1 MSTLIP
7 TIRTADYDY
16 DLPDNKI
23 AQHPL
28 NERDSSKLLV
38 ALDDSY
44 VDDCY
49 QNLDQYLPANSLMV
63 LNNSKVIPARIRY
76 FKPSGGMIELFCLS
90 PQIGTPEVALQQT
103 QTVIWKCMIGGLKK
117 WKQGTQLRWE
127 ISNTILTATL
137 VALGAQEHWVEF
149 SWDNNQVC
157 FLDVLQELGQMPIP
171 PYMQR
176 ESDVQD
182 SERYQTVF
190 ADVDGSVAAPT
201 AGLHFTNRLLE
212 KIKDRAIEIAQ
223 VTLHVGAGTFKP
235 VKADL
240 IQDHEMHEEW
250 VEVDTQ
256 LIEKLIQHKN
266 VICVGTTSLR
276 SVESLYWYANE
287 CAQKNLLLSEDFI
300 LPQWTPYTNT
310 EQLSTVI
317 AFQKLLTL
325 MKEYGRK
332 KLFFRTALLIVPGSS
347 FKCCRYLITNFHQP
361 KSTLLMLVAAFTKH
375 PWNSIYAHALAN
387 EYRFLS
393 YGDGCLLQCAEHVN
407 TKPSIN

>member
-1 MSTLIP
+1 MPPLIP
-7 TIRTADYDY
+7 HILTSEYDY
-16 DLPDNKI
+16 DLPDSKI

-28 NERDSSKLLV
+28 TERDSSKLLV
-38 ALDDSY
+38 ALDESF

-90 PQIGTPEVALQQT
+90 PQIGTPEIALQQT
-103 QTVIWKCMIGGLKK
+103 QSVIWKCMIGGLKK
-117 WKQGTQLRWE
+117 WKHGTQLSWE
-127 ISNTILTATL
+127 LSNTIISAAIVTL
-137 VALGAQEHWVEF
+137 GTQEHWVEF

-157 FLDVLQELGQMPIP
+157 FLDVLQELGQIPIP

-212 KIKDRAIEIAQ
+212 KIKARPIEIAH

-235 VKADL
+235 VKTDL

-256 LIEKLIQHKN
+256 LIEKLIQYKN

-276 SVESLYWYANE
+276 SVESLYWFANE
-287 CAQKNLLLSEDFI
+287 CAQKNQLLSEDFI
-300 LPQWTPYTNT
+300 LPQWTPYMSNK
-310 EQLSTVI
+310 QLSTVI

-325 MKEYGRK
+325 MKEHGRT
-332 KLFFRTALLIVPGSS
+332 KLFFRTALLIVPGYV
-347 FKCCRYLITNFHQP
+347 FKGCRYLITNFHQP

-375 PWNSIYAHALAN
+375 SWNSIYSHALAN

-393 YGDGCLLQCAEHVN
+393 YGDGCLLQCVEHVN
-407 TKPSIN
+407 TEPQIN